1 MIHYKS
7 LLTKSLPKSI
17 LAAGVSLALASSAQA
32 AEPATVWTLDSCI
45 SYAVSHN
52 LNVRGRQYEQ
62 LNGEVA
68 VDAAKDR
75 FLPRANAYAS
85 QSFAFGRGLNAENTY
100 SDRNTSTF
108 SWGAQAE
115 LPLFQ
120 GLSAV
125 RGLEQAKVSLRKMVY
140 EVEAAK
146 EDIALNVISQ
156 YLQTLYAEEMINV
169 ARLQLNMSRVELER
183 RVNMLD
189 AGKIAELDVL
199 QSQSQVAQDELTLV
213 NARNDHSLALL
224 DLAQLLQLPDTVG
237 FRIATLADSPIPII
251 DPEEVYENALR
262 TNSSIL
268 AARTGIE
275 LADKSISLART
286 GYIPT
291 LSFNAGIGS
300 SYYHLSGIDNSGF
313 GSQMRNNLSKTL
325 GFSLSVPIF
334 DAFSTRRNISRA
346 KVQRL
351 TAELQLESTTTALY
365 KAIQQA
371 YFQAVGAERK
381 RVASEVATNT
391 SRAALDAMT
400 VKYDC
405 GRANATEYEQ
415 ARLQYITNLSQSL
428 QARYEALLR
437 TRILQFYSR
446 PTY

>member
-1 MIHYKS
+1 MMIHYKS
-7 LLTKSLPKSI
+7 LLVKSVLTI
-17 LAAGVSLALASSAQA
+17 GISLSASSALGS
-32 AEPATVWTLDSCI
+32 ETGTVWTLDSCI
-45 SYAVSHN
+45 SYATTHN
-52 LNVRGRQYEQ
+52 LNVRGREYDK

-75 FLPRANAYAS
+75 FLPRANAYAN
-85 QSFAFGRGLNAENTY
+85 QSFAFGRGLNAQNTY

-156 YLQTLYAEEMINV
+156 YLQTLYAEEMVHV
-169 ARLQLNMSRVELER
+169 AELQLEMSKVELDR
-183 RVNMLD
+183 RTHLLD

-213 NARNDHSLALL
+213 NSRNDHAIALL
-224 DLAQLLQLPDTVG
+224 DLSQLLQLPDTTG
-237 FRIATLADSPIPII
+237 FRIAALDDSPIPILNP
-251 DPEEVYENALR
+251 DEVYENALR
-262 TNSSIL
+262 TNSSVM
-268 AARTGIE
+268 AARAGIE
-275 LADKSISLART
+275 LADKSISLAHT

-291 LSFNAGIGS
+291 LSLNAGIGS
-300 SYYHLSGIDNSGF
+300 SYYHLSGIENSGF
-313 GSQMRNNLSKTL
+313 GSQMRNNLSKTV
-325 GFSLSVPIF
+325 GFSLSVPLF

-351 TAELQLESTTTALY
+351 TAELQLESTSTALY

-381 RVASEVATNT
+381 RMASEVATST
-391 SRAALDAMT
+391 SRSALDAMT

-428 QARYEALLR
+428 QARYEAILR
-437 TRILQFYSR
+437 SKILEFYSH
-446 PTY
+446 PAY